1 VTADVVVIGAGLNG
15 LTAAAYL
22 ARAGRTVVVLERR
35 AAVGGSAV
43 TQEFAPGFR
52 VDTAVHD
59 VGWISP
65 RIVRELD
72 LGAYG
77 LQLVSPGRP
86 VLAPAH
92 DGNLLRLHSTVART
106 AESLRQFSPTDA
118 VKWPA
123 FAQRI
128 AKLAGFL
135 ESVYASP
142 PPNVGAK
149 SIAELVAL
157 LGTGLRLRRLGK
169 VAMVDLLRTA
179 PMSVAELLDDA
190 FDTDVLKGAL
200 AAEAV
205 RHLCQGPVAGGT
217 AFTLLHH
224 QVGRPVG
231 AFHSTITPLGGVGE
245 LSRALADSARAAG
258 AEIRTSADVVAIVVR
273 GGRASGV
280 ALASGEEIAA
290 RCIVS
295 SADPRRTLL
304 TLCDPSQLTPEFVR
318 AVRNIRFRGVWAK
331 VNLALDTLP
340 AVTGASGDDMTRVGA
355 ISISPSLAYLEHAY
369 DDAKYG
375 RLSAQPYLDV
385 RIPSLINPGF
395 APNGKHVMSV
405 HVQYVPYHLRGGA
418 WDDAARDSLGER
430 VIATLEQHAPGLA
443 STVLHRQVLTPLDLE
458 TEFALPEGHAY
469 HGEMTLDQILF
480 MRPVPECSGYRT
492 PVQDLYLCGPGTH
505 PGGGIA
511 GGPGAIAARR
521 IAKHAKSGG
530 VAR

>member
-1 VTADVVVIGAGLNG
+1 VTTDVVVIGAGLNG

-35 AAVGGSAV
+35 AAIGGSAV
-43 TQEFAPGFR
+43 TEEFAPGFR

-59 VGWISP
+59 AGWISP

-72 LGAYG
+72 LGAHG
-77 LQLVSPGRP
+77 LQLVSSGRP
-86 VLAPAH
+86 VLAPAG
-92 DGNLLRLHSTVART
+92 DGNVLRLHPTPART
-106 AESLRQFSPTDA
+106 AESLRPFSQSDA
-118 VKWPA
+118 DKWPA
-123 FAQRI
+123 FAQRV

-135 ESVYASP
+135 ESVYDSP
-142 PPNVGAK
+142 PPTVGA
-149 SIAELVAL
+149 SSVAELFSL
-157 LGTGLRLRRLGK
+157 LGTGWRLRRLGK

-179 PMSVAELLDDA
+179 PMSVSELLDDA
-190 FDTDVLKGAL
+190 FETDVLKGAV

-224 QVGRPVG
+224 QVGRQAG
-231 AFHSTITPLGGVGE
+231 AFCSTTTPLGGVGE
-245 LSRALADSARAAG
+245 LARAIADSARAAG
-258 AEIRTSADVVAIVVR
+258 AEIRTGADVAAIVMR

-290 RCIVS
+290 RCVVS

-304 TLCDPSQLTPEFVR
+304 TLCDPSQLSPEFVR

-340 AVTGASGDDMTRVGA
+340 AFTGTSGTEMMEVGSVTV
-355 ISISPSLAYLEHAY
+355 SPSIAYLERAY

-375 RLSAQPYLDV
+375 RLSAQPYLDI

-405 HVQYVPYHLRGGA
+405 HVQYAPYRLRDGS
-418 WDDAARDSLGER
+418 WDDAARHALGER
-430 VIATLEQHAPGLA
+430 VLATLEQHAPGVT
-443 STVLHRQVLTPLDLE
+443 STILHRQVLTPLDLE

-480 MRPVPECSGYRT
+480 MRPVPECSAYRT
-492 PVQDLYLCGPGTH
+492 PVHDLYLCGPGTH

-511 GGPGAIAARR
+511 GGSGAVAARQ
-521 IAKHAKSGG
+521 IAKRVKNGG
-530 VAR
+530 MVR